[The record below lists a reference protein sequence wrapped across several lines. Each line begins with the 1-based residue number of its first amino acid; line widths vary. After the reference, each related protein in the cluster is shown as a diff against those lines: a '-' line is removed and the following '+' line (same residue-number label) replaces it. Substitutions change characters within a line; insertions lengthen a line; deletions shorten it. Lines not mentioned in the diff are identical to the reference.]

1 MDEKYLLVKE
11 KKKLKLSDTMIL
23 LVALIVLVVFFTLM
37 NKAFFSY
44 ANISTMLKNM
54 VITGILALGLTPLMI
69 SRGLDIS
76 FGSSISL
83 TGVLMAFLYNR
94 GVPLAICLVVGVAA
108 AVFAGFLNGILI
120 ENFDLIPIILT
131 LGMMSILGALAL
143 VLSKG
148 ISISMLTDQLYYFAT
163 RTFLKVPISV
173 FILIIFVI
181 LFWFILSFTKIGRI
195 IYIVGAN
202 PKVATLSGIKVKKIR
217 ILLYTYFGFIAGIA
231 SIIMVAL
238 TGVGNPIAGA
248 KMALPVLSA
257 VVLGGISLAGG
268 AGSVWGTIIGV
279 LIVSVIFNGVSV
291 LNIESYFIQMVQG
304 LALIIIVSLYEIR
317 NQRAAR
323 R

>member
-1 MDEKYLLVKE
+1 MDEKYLVRE
-11 KKKLKLSDTMIL
+11 KKKLRLSDTMIL
-23 LVALIVLVVFFTLM
+23 LTALIVLVIFFTLM

-69 SRGLDIS
+69 ARGLDIS
-76 FGSSISL
+76 FGSSVSF

-94 GVPLAICLVVGVAA
+94 GVPLVMCLIVGVAA
-108 AVFAGFLNGILI
+108 AVFIGFLNGILI
-120 ENFDLIPIILT
+120 EKFDLIPIILT

-143 VLSKG
+143 VLSG
-148 ISISMLTDQLYYFAT
+148 AFSISMLTDQLYYFAT

-173 FILIIFVI
+173 FILIIFII
-181 LFWFILSFTKIGRI
+181 LFWFILTFTKTGRT

-202 PKVATLSGIKVKKIR
+202 PKVATLSGIKVKKVR

-238 TGVGNPIAGA
+238 TGVGNPLAGA